1 MLAQNGAES
10 ISIDMLISYLK
21 NMLPIERRNIY
32 EKGYS
37 IDKSFLSKV
46 SSSNTLRSPIDVLE
60 KPVCCLTLDL
70 KTKLITSESPF
81 MRSLSRVVV

>member
-21 NMLPIERRNIY
+21 NMSPIERRNIY

-46 SSSNTLRSPIDVLE
+46 SSYNTLRSPIDRCFREANVLSDFRFE
-60 KPVCCLTLDL
+60 D
-70 KTKLITSESPF
+70 KTDNF
-81 MRSLSRVVV
+81 